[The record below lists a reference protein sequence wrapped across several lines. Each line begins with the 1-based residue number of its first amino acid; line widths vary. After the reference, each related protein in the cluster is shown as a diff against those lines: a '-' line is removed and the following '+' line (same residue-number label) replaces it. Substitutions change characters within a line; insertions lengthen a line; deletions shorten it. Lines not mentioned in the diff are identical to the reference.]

1 MNVCILSG
9 YVAEKPEVKITSS
22 NTQVTKFDIAVPRS
36 YKNKDGKREYDYFT
50 LEAWGQTADL
60 LSKYYD
66 KSAWLTVRA
75 EARVDKWVD
84 QAGQKR
90 YTTVFRVNEVFFGG
104 NGNRTSDGTV
114 QPTTGAEM
122 SGCGAPPMSNAPGNF
137 EPVSDDGDL
146 PF

>member
-9 YVAEKPEVKITSS
+9 YVQEKPEVKIMSS
-22 NTQVTKFDIAVPRS
+22 NTLVTKFDIAVPRS
-36 YKNKDGKREYDYFT
+36 YKNKDGKRENDYFT

-60 LSKYYD
+60 LSKHYD

-84 QAGQKR
+84 QNGQKR

-104 NGNRTSDGTV
+104 NGNRTSDGTAH
-114 QPTTGAEM
+114 PTTGAEM
-122 SGCGAPPMSNAPGNF
+122 SGYGAPPMSNAPGKF
-137 EPVSDDGDL
+137 ETVGDYDDL
-146 PF
+146 PY